1 MSIDKPQ
8 DVTQNWNGSVI
19 SPMGANIQWI
29 LYSNG
34 KDVLVKML
42 RNEEEIAFPIETKTY
57 PYYKWEDVKTYYEN
71 KLQKVGVSLDSSLED
86 NIELLQKKF

>member
-1 MSIDKPQ
+1 
-8 DVTQNWNGSVI
+8 
-19 SPMGANIQWI
+19 MGANIQWI

-34 KDVLVKML
+34 NDYLVKML
-42 RNEEEIAFPIETKTY
+42 RNEEEIAFPMETNMF

-71 KLQKVGVSLDSSLED
+71 KLKAVGVDMDSSLED

>member
-1 MSIDKPQ
+1 
-8 DVTQNWNGSVI
+8 
-19 SPMGANIQWI
+19 
-29 LYSNG
+29 
-34 KDVLVKML
+34 ML

-57 PYYKWEDVKTYYEN
+57 PYYKWDDVKTYYQN